1 MTPQELFQ
9 DAAIA
14 KTAPVKL
21 ALLKGPLY
29 SESADLWAVMTA
41 YEAQVRTYF
50 DQIGVQVIISTNGG
64 YAYLDQ
70 VGEDHPG
77 YSLPKLFRKH
87 QYTFETTVIGAAIR
101 EEMLRRESSR
111 MEDAATVLSMEDIV
125 GLIQAFLKI
134 RADAAK
140 ERGRWE
146 EKIRA
151 FGRMGF
157 LRPVNGDT
165 ERFEVRPIIRAKFNV
180 ETLAALKEILQRHA
194 NKPAAASE

>member
-9 DAAIA
+9 DPVIA

-21 ALLKGPLY
+21 ALLRGPLY
-29 SESADLWAVMTA
+29 SESADLWATLTQF
-41 YEAQVRTYF
+41 EAQIRTYF
-50 DQIGVQVIISTNGG
+50 DQIGIHVFISTNDG

-77 YSLPKLFRKH
+77 YGLPKLFRKL
-87 QYTFETTVIGAAIR
+87 QYTFEATVIGAAIR
-101 EEMLRRESSR
+101 EEMHRRESSR

-125 GLIQAFLKI
+125 ALIQAFLKI

-146 EKIRA
+146 EKVRA
-151 FGRMGF
+151 FSRMGF
-157 LRPVNGDT
+157 LRPLTGDV

-180 ETLAALKEILQRHA
+180 ETLIALKEILQGHVHDI
-194 NKPAAASE
+194 PTETE